1 MLKEMLLIAKRKTS
15 FEVDTDKVDA
25 AREILGTKTL
35 TETVDV
41 ALDEIVKRRQREK
54 LLDLLDTPGA
64 LELDN
69 PEVMKGA
76 WRVGGRSFS

>member
-1 MLKEMLLIAKRKTS
+1 VK
-15 FEVDTDKVDA
+15 
-25 AREILGTKTL
+25 EILGTKTM
-35 TETVDV
+35 TETVDA
-41 ALDEIVKRRQREK
+41 ALDAIVKRRQREK
-54 LLDLLDTPGA
+54 LLELLDTPGA